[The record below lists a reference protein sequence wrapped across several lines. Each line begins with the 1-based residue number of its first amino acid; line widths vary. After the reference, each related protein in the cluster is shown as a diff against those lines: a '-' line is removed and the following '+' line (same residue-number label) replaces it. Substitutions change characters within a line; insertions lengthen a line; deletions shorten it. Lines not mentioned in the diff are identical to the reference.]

1 MWTSPKPDCISYIK
15 RHILQQAKRNGAGA
29 IEFDLEW
36 TLDGVAVVLHDD
48 TVDRT
53 TDGSGIIRLMTY
65 DSAQQLDASAKHSK
79 RFVSITR
86 N

>member
-1 MWTSPKPDCISYIK
+1 MEIINFAFIY
-15 RHILQQAKRNGAGA
+15 QAKKNGSGA

-53 TDGSGIIRLMTY
+53 TDGRGRINLMTY
-65 DSAQQLDASAKHSK
+65 EAVQQLDASAKHSK
-79 RFVSITR
+79 RFGQ